1 MKIVRGFY
9 QKRVPLSYRLVFVR
23 SVFELCCIMISQG
36 LEEVHVYS
44 KSEVYSILEKES
56 QKRKTA
62 ETLMDTQE

>member
-1 MKIVRGFY
+1 
-9 QKRVPLSYRLVFVR
+9 
-23 SVFELCCIMISQG
+23 MISQG